1 MADRVVFA
9 LPDGRWLAMEREAF
23 DSALAAGSEFA
34 PPSEVPNASNAPRLL
49 TSEQLSEQLSIPA
62 TWLEEAARRDEV
74 PCVRVGKYV
83 RFDIDEVLSSLN
95 PRIASARVKGKPSQH
110 IESAAVRRVR

>member
-1 MADRVVFA
+1 MADRIVLA

-23 DSALAAGSEFA
+23 DAALVSGSEFSA
-34 PPSEVPNASNAPRLL
+34 ADNGRSTTVPSTARLL

-62 TWLEEAARRDEV
+62 TWLEEAARRDEI

-83 RFDIDEVLSSLN
+83 RFDLDEVLSSLN
-95 PRIASARVKGKPSQH
+95 PRIASARVKSKPLIRQ
-110 IESAAVRRVR
+110 VR